1 MILSDYKTL
10 YWSHVTELFRHG
22 GKLRKNI
29 IILFLCPMPFYVLIG
44 PMKKYILIRQFFKK
58 KYLCKGVLLMFSK
71 FMKKNK
77 VQVFSPLNGQ
87 VLPLE
92 QVPDPVFSQKM
103 MGEGVAIMPTGGDV
117 VAPVDGTVVL
127 ISNTKHA
134 IGIRTKDDTE
144 VLIHVGLE
152 TVTLKGEGFTVFVNE
167 GDVVSVGQK
176 LMAVDWDFIKD
187 KVPSIITPVVITNS
201 ADKSVEYVDATDSV
215 AGDTLVMSVS
225 SK

>member
-1 MILSDYKTL
+1 MI
-10 YWSHVTELFRHG
+10 
-22 GKLRKNI
+22 
-29 IILFLCPMPFYVLIG
+29 
-44 PMKKYILIRQFFKK
+44 
-58 KYLCKGVLLMFSK
+58 
-71 FMKKNK
+71 
-77 VQVFSPLNGQ
+77 
-87 VLPLE
+87 PLE

-117 VAPVDGTVVL
+117 VAPIDGTVVL
-127 ISNTKHA
+127 ISKTKHA

-167 GDVVSVGQK
+167 GDVVSTGQK
-176 LMAVDWDFIKD
+176 LMTVDWDFIKD

-201 ADKSVEYVDATDSV
+201 AERTVEYTDASASV

>member
-1 MILSDYKTL
+1 
-10 YWSHVTELFRHG
+10 
-22 GKLRKNI
+22 
-29 IILFLCPMPFYVLIG
+29 
-44 PMKKYILIRQFFKK
+44 
-58 KYLCKGVLLMFSK
+58 
-71 FMKKNK
+71 MKKNK
-77 VQVFSPLNGQ
+77 VQVFSPLSGQ
-87 VLPLE
+87 VIPLE

-117 VAPVDGTVVL
+117 VAPIDGTVVL
-127 ISNTKHA
+127 ISKTKHA

-167 GDVVSVGQK
+167 GDVVSIGQK
-176 LMAVDWDFIKD
+176 LMTVDWDFIKD

-201 ADKSVEYVDATDSV
+201 AERTVEYTDASASV

>member
-1 MILSDYKTL
+1 
-10 YWSHVTELFRHG
+10 
-22 GKLRKNI
+22 
-29 IILFLCPMPFYVLIG
+29 
-44 PMKKYILIRQFFKK
+44 
-58 KYLCKGVLLMFSK
+58 
-71 FMKKNK
+71 MKKNK
-77 VQVFSPLNGQ
+77 VQVFSPLSGQ
-87 VLPLE
+87 VIPLE

-117 VAPVDGTVVL
+117 VAPIDGTVVL
-127 ISNTKHA
+127 ISKTKHA

-167 GDVVSVGQK
+167 GDVVSTGQK
-176 LMAVDWDFIKD
+176 LMTVDWDFIKD

-201 ADKSVEYVDATDSV
+201 AERTVDYTDASASV

>member
-1 MILSDYKTL
+1 
-10 YWSHVTELFRHG
+10 
-22 GKLRKNI
+22 
-29 IILFLCPMPFYVLIG
+29 
-44 PMKKYILIRQFFKK
+44 
-58 KYLCKGVLLMFSK
+58 MFSK

-87 VLPLE
+87 VIALE

-103 MGEGVAIMPTGGDV
+103 MGEGVAIIPTGGDV
-117 VAPVDGTVVL
+117 VAPIDGTVVL
-127 ISNTKHA
+127 ISKTKHA

-167 GDVVSVGQK
+167 GDVVSIGQK
-176 LMAVDWDFIKD
+176 IMSVDWDLIKD
-187 KVPSIITPVVITNS
+187 KVPSIITPIVITNS
-201 ADKSVEYVDATDSV
+201 AERSVEYAEVTTSV
-215 AGDTLVMSVS
+215 AGETLVMTVS

>member
-1 MILSDYKTL
+1 
-10 YWSHVTELFRHG
+10 
-22 GKLRKNI
+22 
-29 IILFLCPMPFYVLIG
+29 
-44 PMKKYILIRQFFKK
+44 
-58 KYLCKGVLLMFSK
+58 
-71 FMKKNK
+71 MKKNK
-77 VQVFSPLNGQ
+77 VQVFSPLSGQ
-87 VLPLE
+87 VIPLE

-117 VAPVDGTVVL
+117 VAPIDGTVVL
-127 ISNTKHA
+127 VSKTKHA

-167 GDVVSVGQK
+167 GDIVSSGQK
-176 LMAVDWDFIKD
+176 LMTVDWDFIKD

-201 ADKSVEYVDATDSV
+201 AERSVEYTDASASV